1 MFSKKDKWWDYI
13 QVENSKITD
22 DLISNFCLKIA
33 SFTSPMME
41 GEFIMGKNM
50 IDITDLTASQREL
63 IKEMIAEF
71 KRMNQK

>member
-1 MFSKKDKWWDYI
+1 M
-13 QVENSKITD
+13 
-22 DLISNFCLKIA
+22 KIA
-33 SFTSPMME
+33 SFTSPMMK
-41 GEFIMGKNM
+41 GEFIMGKKM

>member
-33 SFTSPMME
+33 SFTSPMMK

-50 IDITDLTASQREL
+50 IDITDLTDSQREL

>member
-1 MFSKKDKWWDYI
+1 M
-13 QVENSKITD
+13 
-22 DLISNFCLKIA
+22 KIA
-33 SFTSPMME
+33 SFTSPMMNSP
-41 GEFIMGKNM
+41 FIMGKNM

>member
-1 MFSKKDKWWDYI
+1 MSLSSLMYLKKI
-13 QVENSKITD
+13 IKITD
-22 DLISNFCLKIA
+22 KNSVSNFCLKIA
-33 SFTSPMME
+33 SFTSPMMK
-41 GEFIMGKNM
+41 GEFIMGKKM

>member
-1 MFSKKDKWWDYI
+1 MK
-13 QVENSKITD
+13 
-22 DLISNFCLKIA
+22 
-33 SFTSPMME
+33 
-41 GEFIMGKNM
+41 GEFIMGKKM

>member
-1 MFSKKDKWWDYI
+1 M
-13 QVENSKITD
+13 
-22 DLISNFCLKIA
+22 KIA
-33 SFTSPMME
+33 SFTSPMMK